1 MSTPISVEAQLN
13 QMERVEPVEPAPTP
27 VVPPDAPPAAPLNVE
42 DEAAVQ
48 AALEANAIVPPDGES
63 LHTSSDV
70 GKVAQ
75 AYRGKIKELK
85 DKLATVEGGSAKVP
99 QLEQQ
104 IAQLQQQVQQL
115 APYVQAYQQA
125 VQPQTPAAPKEPDI
139 PDHEAEQYARTY
151 DLYKPDGS
159 GQLDLDRGRKI
170 VQDMRRIARETAAQV
185 ADERVAPLQQQ
196 TISDRSNYLLAR
208 ARNTVFPNGAT
219 VDPAIMDAVA
229 SRLPADITSTP
240 EGTQQAMIA
249 ALGYTVATMTPAQLL
264 AYAQAAQGRQR
275 GPDGKFIAQQQ
286 VLPAPAPIPD
296 PVPREPAGGQPPNT
310 PTQLTEAEQKFLSQ
324 TGMSQADYLKVAG
337 GRFGAR

>member
-13 QMERVEPVEPAPTP
+13 QMERVEPTEPAPAP
-27 VVPPDAPPAAPLNVE
+27 VVAPDAPPAAPLNVD

-125 VQPQTPAAPKEPDI
+125 VQPQAPVAPKEPDI

-170 VQDMRRIARETAAQV
+170 VTDMRRIATDAADK
-185 ADERVAPLQQQ
+185 AAAAHVAPIQQQ
-196 TISDRSNYLLAR
+196 SLSQQSAYMLNR
-208 ARNTVFPNGAT
+208 AKNTVMPNGAQ
-219 VDPAIMDAVA
+219 VDPAVLDYVWQRI
-229 SRLPADITSTP
+229 PAELTATP
-240 EGTQQAMIA
+240 EGAQQALLA
-249 ALGYTVATMTPAQLL
+249 ALGYTVGMAKPETLAQW
-264 AYAQAAQGRQR
+264 AKPQAPR
-275 GPDGKFIAQQQ
+275 GPNGQF
-286 VLPAPAPIPD
+286 LAPAPVAPIPE
-296 PVPREPAGGQPPNT
+296 PVPREPSGGQPPQMQ
-310 PTQLTEAEQKFLSQ
+310 TQLSEKEKAGLTAM
-324 TGMSQADYLKVAG
+324 GMSEADYLKIAGQRFG
-337 GRFGAR
+337 GR